1 MSDFVKRGDEKIP
14 ENDEKIFHL
23 PKYKKFITLIDEE
36 TGETVG
42 YFPLHPKNLG
52 KGWLAVYQEIIS
64 EIADLNLPNEQ
75 YRVFLKLIGRVDFD
89 NYLTISQTKIAQ
101 ELGMKQPSVA
111 RAMKALRERNIILE
125 GPRAGLNKTY
135 RFNPY
140 IAHKGSEREKTIVEF
155 EKLLEEKR
163 KE

>member
-1 MSDFVKRGDEKIP
+1 MSDFVKGGNEKIS

-36 TGETVG
+36 TGKTVG
-42 YFPLHPKNLG
+42 HFPLQSKNLG
-52 KGWLAVYQEIIS
+52 KGWVAVYQIM
-64 EIADLNLPNEQ
+64 AVLLARLKLTNEQ
-75 YRVFLKLIGRVDFD
+75 YRVFLALIGKIDFD
-89 NYLTISQTKIAQ
+89 NYLTINQTALAEEID
-101 ELGMKQPSVA
+101 MKQPHIA
-111 RAMKALRERNIILE
+111 RAIKNLCERNIIIE